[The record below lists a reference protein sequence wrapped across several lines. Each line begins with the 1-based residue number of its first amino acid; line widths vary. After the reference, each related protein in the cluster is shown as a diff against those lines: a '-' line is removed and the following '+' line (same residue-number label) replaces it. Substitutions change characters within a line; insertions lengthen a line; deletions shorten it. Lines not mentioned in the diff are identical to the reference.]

1 MAKMKINI
9 DVSVD
14 GKEIVV
20 HIDGNATPAGGWLAA
35 WEYISDSIKQSLAER
50 EKEQADKA
58 KDAIEKTL
66 AALADLI
73 GKTVEGTRQL
83 CKDTGKDLP
92 SAMIEVALR
101 HAFKQ
106 DK

>member
-1 MAKMKINI
+1 MNF
-9 DVSVD
+9 VD
-14 GKEIVV
+14 TLDIMGTAVRLIPC
-20 HIDGNATPAGGWLAA
+20 ITGNGAPAGGWAAA
-35 WEYISDSIKQSLAER
+35 WECIGDSIKKSLVER
-50 EKEQADKA
+50 DRQQADKA
-58 KDAIEKTL
+58 KDAAEKTL
-66 AALADLI
+66 VALADLI
-73 GKTVEGTRQL
+73 GKTVEETRQL